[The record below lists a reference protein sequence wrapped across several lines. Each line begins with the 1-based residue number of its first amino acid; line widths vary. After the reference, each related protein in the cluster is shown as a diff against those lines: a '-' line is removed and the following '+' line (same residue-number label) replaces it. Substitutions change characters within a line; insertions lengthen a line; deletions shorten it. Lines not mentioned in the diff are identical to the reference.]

1 VRPEGRGDASGTA
14 QRNDAPPAREPPVSG
29 RRIMTADEIRRAVV
43 RISHEI
49 VEKQAGTDGLVLVG
63 IQRRGVPIAH
73 RLAAAILEHEGAVL
87 PVGALDITF
96 YRDDLSMLAQQPVVK
111 GTDLPFDVTGTTVV
125 LVDDVLYT
133 GRTIRAAMDALME
146 YGRPQAI
153 RLAVLVDRGHR
164 ELPIRADH
172 VGKNVPTSREEL
184 VRVRIEEVDGEDA
197 VDIDRAADVGAAG
210 AATAATPRV
219 G

>member
-1 VRPEGRGDASGTA
+1 MAGR
-14 QRNDAPPAREPPVSG
+14 Q
-29 RRIMTADEIRRAVV
+29 IMTSDEIRRATV

-49 VEKQAGTDGLVLVG
+49 VEKHAGTKGLALVG
-63 IQRRGVPIAH
+63 IQRRGVPLAR
-73 RLAAAILEHEGAVL
+73 RLADAIAEHEAVRL

-96 YRDDLSMLAQQPVVK
+96 YRDDLSLIAQQPIVK
-111 GTDLPFDVTGTTVV
+111 GTDLPFDLNGTTIV

-133 GRTIRAAMDALME
+133 GRTIRAAMDALID
-146 YGRPQAI
+146 YGRPRAI

-184 VRVRIEEVDGEDA
+184 VRVHLTETDGEDGVEIERPA
-197 VDIDRAADVGAAG
+197 PALAAAG
-210 AATAATPRV
+210 
-219 G
+219 

>member
-1 VRPEGRGDASGTA
+1 MTGR
-14 QRNDAPPAREPPVSG
+14 Q
-29 RRIMTADEIRRAVV
+29 IMTADEIRRATI

-49 VEKQAGTDGLVLVG
+49 VEKQAGTTGLVLVG
-63 IQRRGVPIAH
+63 IQRRGVPLARRIASSI
-73 RLAAAILEHEGAVL
+73 AENEGVDI

-96 YRDDLSMLAQQPVVK
+96 YRDDLSLVAQQPVVK
-111 GTDLPFDVTGTTVV
+111 GTDLPFDLNGTTVV

-133 GRTIRAAMDALME
+133 GRTIRAAMDALVDF
-146 YGRPQAI
+146 GRPQAI

-172 VGKNVPTSREEL
+172 VGKNVPTSREEV
-184 VRVRIEEVDGEDA
+184 VRVHLDEIDGEEG
-197 VDIDRAADVGAAG
+197 VLIDRAMEP
-210 AATAATPRV
+210 AATAAPV